1 MSGSG
6 ERVNYQIRQGKSIE
20 RKMLCDL
27 IRKFQI
33 ICGITD
39 FRYIGMG
46 AKYFEDFILFHNQFG
61 INDMISIEAD
71 VDKKER
77 FDSNKPLR
85 GIQMKY
91 GKTNQI
97 LPQIENFEE
106 KMNIVWLDYDGAF
119 SDEILEDVG
128 SICKKIMKGSMFFIS
143 CNYSYGGQS
152 TSEKEQSFKETVGR
166 FFREDISLKYT
177 RNGIAKIIRMIFT
190 DEIEKNLKWRNDLF
204 GENLK
209 YKQLIYLTYNDGSP
223 MLTLGG
229 IFVDETLEKE
239 LEDSNIFD
247 EFDFVS
253 KDDKEFKIE
262 IPKLT
267 YKEMQFILQEMP
279 LTDEEYNKEKFH
291 GITLDE
297 INKFRK
303 IYRYYPYFTEG
314 KMNT

>member
-1 MSGSG
+1 
-6 ERVNYQIRQGKSIE
+6 
-20 RKMLCDL
+20 
-27 IRKFQI
+27 
-33 ICGITD
+33 
-39 FRYIGMG
+39 
-46 AKYFEDFILFHNQFG
+46 
-61 INDMISIEAD
+61 
-71 VDKKER
+71 
-77 FDSNKPLR
+77 
-85 GIQMKY
+85 
-91 GKTNQI
+91 
-97 LPQIENFEE
+97 
-106 KMNIVWLDYDGAF
+106 
-119 SDEILEDVG
+119 
-128 SICKKIMKGSMFFIS
+128 
-143 CNYSYGGQS
+143 
-152 TSEKEQSFKETVGR
+152 
-166 FFREDISLKYT
+166 
-177 RNGIAKIIRMIFT
+177 MIFT

-291 GITLDE
+291 GITLAE

-303 IYRYYPYFTEG
+303 IYRYLPYFTEG